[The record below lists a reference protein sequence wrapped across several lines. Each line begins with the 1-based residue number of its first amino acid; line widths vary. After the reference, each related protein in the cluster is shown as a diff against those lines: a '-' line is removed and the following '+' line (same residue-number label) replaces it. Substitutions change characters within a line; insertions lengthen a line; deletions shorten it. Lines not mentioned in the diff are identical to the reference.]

1 MPIVTLFLLV
11 FLIILAVG
19 SLLASLNLRH
29 RQSVDTSTHAGQ
41 IENLQKNIDR
51 LDRLVRDEMAQARTE
66 SAQISRQ
73 GREELATA
81 LKGVGDSLNSQLAHL
96 TQTNMQRLDSV
107 RETVE
112 KRLDTVRTQ
121 IEERLKLLQSDNN
134 KNLEQMRLTVDE
146 KLQGTL
152 EKRLG
157 ESFKIV
163 SERLEQVHK
172 GLGEMQSL
180 AAGVGDLK
188 KVLTNV
194 KTRGSLGEV
203 QLLALLEDALDPA
216 QFQAQA
222 NIKGDNRVDAVI
234 KLPGQNAD
242 SPQPV
247 LLPVDAKF
255 PMEDFQRLVTAQE
268 TGDISAIA
276 TASKQ
281 LEQSVE
287 NCAASICKKYIAPP
301 ITTDFAIL
309 FLPTESLFAQI
320 IRQDGLIDKL
330 RRKYKV
336 TIAGPTTLWS
346 ILTSLQMGFQTLAI
360 QKRSSEVWLLLSKVK
375 TEFNLYGEL
384 LDKVKK
390 KLDEAAN
397 TVDQAA
403 VRTRAI
409 ERSLKDVQALPS
421 TTVDT
426 TNHPLALG
434 GSGQDG

>member
-1 MPIVTLFLLV
+1 MPIVTLILLV
-11 FLIILAVG
+11 LLIILTVS
-19 SLLASLNLRH
+19 SLLAGFTLHR
-29 RQSVDTSTHAGQ
+29 RQSVDTAANARQLES
-41 IENLQKNIDR
+41 LQNNIDR
-51 LDRLVRDEMAQARTE
+51 LDRLVREEMAQARTE
-66 SAQISRQ
+66 SAQTSRQ
-73 GREELATA
+73 GREELAAT
-81 LKGVGDSLNSQLAHL
+81 LKGVGDSLNSQLAHI

-121 IEERLKLLQSDNN
+121 IEERLKLIQSDNN
-134 KNLEQMRLTVDE
+134 KNLEQMRITVDE

-194 KTRGSLGEV
+194 KTRGGLGEV
-203 QLLALLEDALDPA
+203 QLLALLEDALNPV
-216 QFQAQA
+216 QFQAQV
-222 NIKGDNRVDAVI
+222 NIRGDNRVDAVI
-234 KLPGQNAD
+234 KLPGHDANSQA
-242 SPQPV
+242 PV
-247 LLPVDAKF
+247 LLPIDAKF
-255 PMEDFQRLVTAQE
+255 PMEDFQRLIAAQE
-268 TGDISAIA
+268 TGDIAAIA
-276 TASKQ
+276 AASKQ

-301 ITTDFAIL
+301 VTTDFAIL
-309 FLPTESLFAQI
+309 FLPTESLFAEV
-320 IRQDGLIDKL
+320 IRQAGLVDKL
-330 RRKYKV
+330 RRKYKI

-360 QKRSSEVWLLLSKVK
+360 QKRSSEVWQLLSKVK
-375 TEFNLYGEL
+375 TEFNLYGEI

-426 TNHPLALG
+426 VNHPLALG
-434 GSGQDG
+434 GSGQEV

>member
-1 MPIVTLFLLV
+1 MPIVTLFLLGL
-11 FLIILAVG
+11 LIILAVG
-19 SLLASLNLRH
+19 SLLAGLTLRH
-29 RQSVDTSTHAGQ
+29 RQSVDTATHAGQ
-41 IENLQKNIDR
+41 LENLQKNIDR

-73 GREELATA
+73 GREELAAA

-121 IEERLKLLQSDNN
+121 IEDRLKLIQTDNN
-134 KNLEQMRLTVDE
+134 KNLEQMRITVDE

-234 KLPGQNAD
+234 KLPGHDAD

-247 LLPVDAKF
+247 LLPIDAKF

-276 TASKQ
+276 AAAKQ

-309 FLPTESLFAQI
+309 FLPTESLFAQV